1 MKNDETIKANGA
13 GEKESKSNTVK
24 ITAYVWPKPL
34 SHFEAL
40 AQQRQ
45 RQTASDYQREAEYIG
60 GLFLAAS
67 GEPGPDGNYGVYSA
81 SDLLTRLRPYLD
93 VGNGWMADHGRP
105 TPFAQAGASSSLIE
119 VALMRL
125 LGQGDLSQGSAMPG
139 QEGASSFSTV
149 ALTEVQGSEQ
159 QEAAPFLYLDDLNLG

>member
-1 MKNDETIKANGA
+1 MKNDEITKSNGV

-24 ITAYVWPKPL
+24 VTAYVWPKPL

-60 GLFLAAS
+60 GLFLAVS
-67 GEPGPDGNYGVYSA
+67 GEPGPDGNYGVYSP
-81 SDLLTRLRPYLD
+81 SDLLSRLRPYLD

-105 TPFAQAGASSSLIE
+105 APLAQTGPSSSFVE
-119 VALMRL
+119 AAL
-125 LGQGDLSQGSAMPG
+125 LGLLERGGLLQGAILPAQESASPLSTAP
-139 QEGASSFSTV
+139 
-149 ALTEVQGSEQ
+149 LTAFQGSEQ
-159 QEAAPFLYLDDLNLG
+159 QEAAPLLFLDELNLE